1 VYFCVCSLFRACR
14 FACCGGFLGALDH
27 HAVRILTDTQ
37 ACGLDAA
44 TCRCVDKLDVPIKV
58 LIIGLYL
65 TQAASILFF
74 LVAVYLPGVFGAAHA
89 LYWPVFGACIAQGV
103 FNAGIGPLSY
113 ELGAEIAYPVGE
125 ETSATFLAVLG
136 NLLYI
141 FAMQL
146 IGDRVSSR
154 VFNWVTIATLVVG
167 AALMLAIR
175 GKGGRSKVDEG
186 KTQSGLV
193 VTPRLS

>member
-1 VYFCVCSLFRACR
+1 MAWE
-14 FACCGGFLGALDH
+14 
-27 HAVRILTDTQ
+27 LTDTQ
-37 ACGLDAA
+37 ASWVNAV
-44 TCRCVDKLDVPIKV
+44 TCRFVDKLEIPIKV

-74 LVAVYLPGVFGAAHA
+74 LVAVYLPGVFGVEHA
-89 LYWPVFGACIAQGV
+89 LYWPVFSACIAQGV

-167 AALMLAIR
+167 AVLMVAIR
-175 GKGGRSKVDEG
+175 GKGGRSKVDG
-186 KTQSGLV
+186 GNTQGDHS
-193 VTPRLS
+193 